1 MEELPDWKHRGHH
14 IETRANRKNPNET
27 NILVDWA
34 NEAYTDP
41 MAYDFIPDYA
51 SKTGDG
57 MRRIGW
63 SDEAGFLI
71 TVRDENGHL
80 WGATAFRSSSYD
92 QSAYTREES

>member
-27 NILVDWA
+27 NILVGWA
-34 NEAYTDP
+34 N
-41 MAYDFIPDYA
+41 
-51 SKTGDG
+51 
-57 MRRIGW
+57 
-63 SDEAGFLI
+63 EAGFLI